1 MTDYPHV
8 PVLLDRCVDLLG
20 VGVEAARAAGRR
32 PVLVDCTLGM
42 GGHSEGILRAFD
54 DALLIGL
61 DRDPDALAVA
71 TTRLAGFG
79 DRFRAVHATDDELPQ
94 VLAEHG
100 VDPQG
105 LSGALFDLGV
115 SSLQL
120 DEDERGFSYS
130 RPAPLDMRMN
140 REDPLTAA
148 EVLNTYPEAELA
160 RIISE
165 YGEER
170 FARKI
175 AKVIV
180 TDRAE
185 RPWETSDQL
194 AGMLQR
200 VVPEQKN
207 ARKRSHPA
215 KRTFQALRIEVNAEL
230 DILRTALP
238 AALESLHVGG
248 VVVVESYQSLED
260 TIVKK
265 VFRHGTSTQA
275 PPDLPVVPAHLQPWL
290 TEIVRGAEKADAA
303 EIEHNARAAS
313 VRLRAVQKTRHPSTD
328 PQEARR

>member
-1 MTDYPHV
+1 MSEYAHV
-8 PVLLDRCVDLLG
+8 PVLLDRCVALLG
-20 VGVEAARAAGRR
+20 VGIEAAREQGRR
-32 PVLVDCTLGM
+32 PVVVDCTLGM
-42 GGHSEGILRAFD
+42 GGHSEGVLEAFD
-54 DALLIGL
+54 DVLLIGI
-61 DRDPDALAVA
+61 DRDPDAIALASE
-71 TTRLAGFG
+71 RLDRFG
-79 DRFRAVHATDDELPQ
+79 DRFVAAHTTDDELLT
-94 VLAEHG
+94 VLAENG
-100 VDPQG
+100 VPDHG

-148 EVLNTYPEAELA
+148 VVLNTYSEDDLT

-175 AKVIV
+175 ARIV
-180 TDRAE
+180 VADRAE

-194 AGMLQR
+194 AAMLQR
-200 VVPEQKN
+200 VIPEQKN

-215 KRTFQALRIEVNAEL
+215 KRTFQALRIEVNREL

-238 AALESLHVGG
+238 DALTALHLGG

-260 TIVKK
+260 TIVKR
-265 VFRHGTSTQA
+265 VFKDGTSVKA
-275 PPDLPVVPAHLQPWL
+275 PPGLPVVPEHLQPWL
-290 TEIVRGAEKADAA
+290 KEIVRGAEKADAD
-303 EIEHNARAAS
+303 EIAHNARAAS
-313 VRLRAVQKTRHPSTD
+313 VRLRAVQRVREE
-328 PQEARR
+328 QE

>member
-1 MTDYPHV
+1 MSEYAHV
-8 PVLLDRCVDLLG
+8 PVLLDRCVELLG
-20 VGVEAARAAGRR
+20 VGIEAAREQGRR
-32 PVLVDCTLGM
+32 PVVVDCTLGM
-42 GGHSEGILRAFD
+42 GGHSEGVLEAFD
-54 DALLIGL
+54 DVLLIGI
-61 DRDPDALAVA
+61 DRDPDAIALASE
-71 TTRLAGFG
+71 RLDRFG
-79 DRFRAVHATDDELPQ
+79 DRFVAAHTTDDELLT
-94 VLAEHG
+94 VLAENG
-100 VDPQG
+100 VPDHG

-148 EVLNTYPEAELA
+148 VVLNTYSEDDLT

-175 AKVIV
+175 ARIV
-180 TDRAE
+180 VADRAE

-194 AGMLQR
+194 AAMLQR
-200 VVPEQKN
+200 VIPEQKN

-215 KRTFQALRIEVNAEL
+215 KRTFQALRIEVNREL

-238 AALESLHVGG
+238 DALTALHLGG

-260 TIVKK
+260 TIVKR
-265 VFRHGTSTQA
+265 VFKDGTSVKA
-275 PPDLPVVPAHLQPWL
+275 PPGLPVVPEHLQPWL
-290 TEIVRGAEKADAA
+290 KEIVRGAEKADAD
-303 EIEHNARAAS
+303 EIAHNARAAS
-313 VRLRAVQKTRHPSTD
+313 VRLRAVQRIREE
-328 PQEARR
+328 QE

>member
-1 MTDYPHV
+1 MSEYAHV
-8 PVLLDRCVDLLG
+8 PVLLDRCVELLG
-20 VGVEAARAAGRR
+20 VGIEAAREQGRR
-32 PVLVDCTLGM
+32 PVVVDCTLGM
-42 GGHSEGILRAFD
+42 GGHSEGVLEAFD
-54 DALLIGL
+54 DVLLIGI
-61 DRDPDALAVA
+61 DRDPDAIALASE
-71 TTRLAGFG
+71 RLDRFG
-79 DRFRAVHATDDELPQ
+79 DRFVAAHTTDDELLT
-94 VLAEHG
+94 VLAENG
-100 VDPQG
+100 VPDHG

-148 EVLNTYPEAELA
+148 VVLNTYSEDDLT

-175 AKVIV
+175 ARIV
-180 TDRAE
+180 VADRAE

-194 AGMLQR
+194 AAMLQR
-200 VVPEQKN
+200 VIPEQKN

-215 KRTFQALRIEVNAEL
+215 KRTFQALRIEVNREL

-238 AALESLHVGG
+238 DALTALHLGG

-260 TIVKK
+260 TIVKR
-265 VFRHGTSTQA
+265 VFKDGTSVKA
-275 PPDLPVVPAHLQPWL
+275 PPGLPVVPEHLQPWL
-290 TEIVRGAEKADAA
+290 KEIVRGAEKADAD
-303 EIEHNARAAS
+303 EIAHNARAAS
-313 VRLRAVQKTRHPSTD
+313 VRLRAVQRVREE
-328 PQEARR
+328 QE